1 VDKPY
6 KAITDFIFIEN
17 EPQKADIILIP
28 GGSKPQLME
37 RACSLYLAGY
47 APLLLPSGGKNKAL
61 VGYKTEW
68 DYFLEIARG
77 MSIPEEIVLREDKAT
92 NTYEN
97 ALYSRKIIKDQN
109 IPIKKALLVCK
120 AFHARRA
127 LLTYQTWF
135 RNDIEYV
142 ICPIVDDR
150 GIGKDNWYL
159 DQVKI
164 DKVMS
169 EVEKIG
175 KYFAVHLSRISLE
188 SELEEI

>member
-1 VDKPY
+1 MDKFY
-6 KAITDFIFIEN
+6 QAVTDFIFIED
-17 EPQKADIILIP
+17 EPQKADIILVP

-37 RACSLYLAGY
+37 RACALFLDGY
-47 APLLLPSGGKNKAL
+47 APLILPSGGKNKVL

-68 DYFLEIARG
+68 DYFIEIARKMG
-77 MSIPEEIVLREDKAT
+77 VSEEFILREDKAT

-97 ALYSRKIIKDQN
+97 AHYSKEIIEDQN
-109 IPIKKALLVCK
+109 ISIKTALLVCK

-142 ICPIVDDR
+142 ICPVVDDR
-150 GIGKDNWYL
+150 GISKDNWYL
-159 DQVKI
+159 DQGKI

-175 KYFAVHLSRISLE
+175 KYCAAHLSKIS
-188 SELEEI
+188 